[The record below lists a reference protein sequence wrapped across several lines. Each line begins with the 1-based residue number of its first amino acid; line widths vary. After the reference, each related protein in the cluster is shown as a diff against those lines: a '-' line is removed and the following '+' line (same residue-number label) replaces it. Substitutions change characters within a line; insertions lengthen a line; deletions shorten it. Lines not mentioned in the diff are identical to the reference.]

1 MVLDADSED
10 IVICSRI
17 SEAPVDWY
25 LIKISPKAFVY
36 EKASRFF
43 HMMLYSVI
51 LVTLAEIL
59 LIVITVIR
67 FTAPIRKVT
76 AYAEAVSA
84 GDLDANMSSYIT
96 YTKNDEIGSLLITIR
111 KMMYSIKNFIIHQY
125 QLELA
130 NRTSELKALQ
140 AQINPHFIHNTLQCL
155 ATNALEGGNLPLYQS
170 ITALGQ
176 MMHYSMDTAHNLVPL
191 NDALHY
197 IELYLKLQKL
207 RFPNSLET
215 EFDISDEAGTML
227 IPKMTLQPLV
237 ENSIRHGNLLK
248 LECSRLSIRAYAE
261 GNYLHLFVIDTGTGI
276 TAEKL
281 EELTR
286 SLHQVK
292 AAAASSDA
300 VTFVDSL
307 NRFSKEQPSRSSV
320 VLKSEQQLEAD
331 KENRYVS
338 NNIGMQNVYQRLL
351 LNYKNQCSMEIL
363 SDGKTGTTIHIQADY
378 RMLEYTE
385 ERSRS

>member
-1 MVLDADSED
+1 M
-10 IVICSRI
+10 
-17 SEAPVDWY
+17 
-25 LIKISPKAFVY
+25 
-36 EKASRFF
+36 
-43 HMMLYSVI
+43 
-51 LVTLAEIL
+51 
-59 LIVITVIR
+59 
-67 FTAPIRKVT
+67 
-76 AYAEAVSA
+76 
-84 GDLDANMSSYIT
+84 
-96 YTKNDEIGSLLITIR
+96 
-111 KMMYSIKNFIIHQY
+111 
-125 QLELA
+125 
-130 NRTSELKALQ
+130 
-140 AQINPHFIHNTLQCL
+140 
-155 ATNALEGGNLPLYQS
+155 
-170 ITALGQ
+170 
-176 MMHYSMDTAHNLVPL
+176 
-191 NDALHY
+191 
-197 IELYLKLQKL
+197 
-207 RFPNSLET
+207 
-215 EFDISDEAGTML
+215 
-227 IPKMTLQPLV
+227 
-237 ENSIRHGNLLK
+237 
-248 LECSRLSIRAYAE
+248 
-261 GNYLHLFVIDTGTGI
+261 IDTGTGI